1 MIKINKDQM
10 NKSKWVAA
18 LVVFILMISSVTAY
32 ATSEYQVTLEHDNKV
47 DVVQTR
53 SYEPK
58 KIVEKAKIKL
68 NTNDELDL
76 SKFKV
81 GEKSVIKVKRA
92 ADVEVYYG
100 AVLQSK
106 LNMPGTVKDAILK
119 SKIQLRDDDSV
130 NYKLNEN
137 LKNGMKIV
145 VTGKDFVTIL
155 DNGKIY
161 SCKVEGETLEQILNK
176 LQISINENDET
187 SVPLASVLEKGSTV
201 EIYRVEYKTR
211 TVVETIKYKTV
222 NVDDNKGYIGH
233 KKVIT
238 EGKDGSQENTY
249 KDKYVNGKLSKSTL
263 TNSKLIKK
271 PVNKV
276 IGHGTRVHVKGRKN
290 QISKKAL
297 PSRYSLSSDGIPT
310 DYLTMIS
317 GGSTAYTCNTSSYRG
332 SGRTSTGAR
341 AQSGLVA
348 VNPKQI
354 PYGTEMYIV
363 SADGKKVYGY
373 AIAADTGGFARKG
386 STVVDLYMDSAS
398 ECYQWGRQKVC
409 IYILRWGK

>member
-1 MIKINKDQM
+1 MIKINKDQI

-32 ATSEYQVTLEHDNKV
+32 ATSEYKVTLEHDN
-47 DVVQTR
+47 VVEIVNTR

-58 KIVEKAKIKL
+58 KIVEKAKVKL
-68 NTNDELDL
+68 NPNDELDL
-76 SKFKV
+76 SKFKA
-81 GEKSVIKVKRA
+81 GEPSVIAVKRA

-106 LNMPGTVKDAILK
+106 LNMPGTVKDAITK

-187 SVPLASVLEKGSTV
+187 SVPLTSVLEKGSSV

-211 TVVETIKYKTV
+211 TVIETIKYKTV

-233 KKVIT
+233 KNVIT

-276 IGHGTRVHVKGRKN
+276 VGHGTRVHVKGRKN

-310 DYLTMIS
+310 DYITMIS